1 MTPPKTFAGFS
12 EEDALRQLEAE
23 RIAAEKA
30 TAEHKRQ
37 EAEKTAAEKKRLED
51 LARGN
56 AEGSKTVL
64 PGTAGFTIQEL
75 TDFYRIDGIRY
86 CGNNNGLH
94 SNFLY
99 DLCKAP
105 LAPKTQQEHIEHASN
120 ATPDEFRACNA
131 PLVYAICKA
140 LYENKDGLYHACIEN
155 ARQRLDSIF
164 QTSVSTLSSVV
175 YNSTLAPDANS
186 AIMEDLVTHY
196 HEKSPQRSVS
206 KLCGPN
212 GPITDPKTDAYQYV
226 WSLLD
231 TADTMKEVNDVFKWI
246 TGKDVYAFR
255 YNDRPVEQV
264 KTGVFFYGDINT
276 NLHLTTLSPEFV
288 DSAIGV
294 SRVQRGTAVPESAR
308 DDRTFA
314 GFDLDEV
321 VRKADEAKR
330 QQQADARRKAEMEER
345 YHSAQGG
352 VV

>member
-12 EEDALRQLEAE
+12 REDARRQAEIE

-30 TAEHKRQ
+30 TAEHKRL
-37 EAEKTAAEKKRLED
+37 EDLARANEKRLED

-175 YNSTLAPDANS
+175 YNGTLAPDANS

-288 DSAIGV
+288 DSAIGACSV
-294 SRVQRGTAVPESAR
+294 KRSAEPDR
-308 DDRTFA
+308 DFA
-314 GFDLDEV
+314 GFDLDKI
-321 VRKADEAKR
+321 VRDADEAKR
-330 QQQADARRKAEMEER
+330 QQQAEARRKAEMEER